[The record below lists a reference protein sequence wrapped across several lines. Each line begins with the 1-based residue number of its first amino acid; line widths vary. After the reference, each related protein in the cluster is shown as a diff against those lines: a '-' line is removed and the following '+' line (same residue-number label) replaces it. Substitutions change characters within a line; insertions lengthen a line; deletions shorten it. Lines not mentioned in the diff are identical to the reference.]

1 MEAIRITAT
10 VFVIA
15 FMVIIFCYMRTADF
29 TDNKA
34 SLFFFW
40 FMECTYALAL
50 IAIWGGRL
58 TPWHMLS
65 I

>member
-15 FMVIIFCYMRTADF
+15 FMVIIFCFMRVADF
-29 TDNKA
+29 KDNKA

-40 FMECTYALAL
+40 FMECTYVLAL
-50 IAIWGGRL
+50 IAIWGGRV
-58 TPWHMLS
+58 TPWYMLS